1 MKRKLVIA
9 ALTALSLASASCG
22 TVDSPTET
30 DNSTTID
37 SIVTADSSKESEP
50 DASSSE
56 VISEADPT
64 VESEADSSETN
75 TDSNSTAEESS
86 SSESLDSSE
95 SDSAPKVKEHNPHM
109 SEEPT
114 SETSLAID
122 EGGCKNPDEPPHIHY
137 LNDEVDINIVKGI
150 IITTASE
157 LEEVE
162 LPLGDSYKGGVHPQF
177 EFEVDGVSYS
187 VYMNPAMA
195 ANIQINGKYYYLDKV
210 TFDTLSELVY
220 W

>member
-37 SIVTADSSKESEP
+37 SIVTADSSEESEP

-75 TDSNSTAEESS
+75 TNSNSTAEESS

-95 SDSAPKVKEHNPHM
+95 SDSAPKVKEHNSHM

>member
-37 SIVTADSSKESEP
+37 SIVTADSSEESEP

-157 LEEVE
+157 LEEVNSGE
-162 LPLGDSYKGGVHPQF
+162 PYIGGVHPQF
-177 EFEVDGVSYS
+177 EFEADGVSYS
-187 VYMNPAMA
+187 VYVNPAVS
-195 ANIQINGKYYYLDKV
+195 ANIKINDKYYWLDKL